1 MARREPG
8 EHFHKEGRPHSTL
21 DGGSARSVE
30 WAPRAASCACTR
42 PATAFDCHESVYGMS
57 IRREVEIF
65 GPTHTLACLLNA
77 ASHDVGNFNV
87 TFPAASLPARG
98 QSVSYVTQSVG
109 GEERELL
116 DDREA
121 VLPDRRRPSGEM
133 CNVTG
138 GSSPA
143 GGPEPGA
150 AETSGRAVLEDPWP
164 CESGLG
170 TSRFTAAR
178 SGSRCRSPR
187 RWSGSRRR
195 SPGRRRRA

>member
-42 PATAFDCHESVYGMS
+42 PATAFDCDESVYGMS
-57 IRREVEIF
+57 IRRDVDLRAHAHARLPPERRQPRRRQLQRDV
-65 GPTHTLACLLNA
+65 PRRLASGSRPVGLLRHA
-77 ASHDVGNFNV
+77 E
-87 TFPAASLPARG
+87 RG
-98 QSVSYVTQSVG
+98 G

-133 CNVTG
+133 CSVTG

-150 AETSGRAVLEDPWP
+150 AEASGRAVLEDPWP